1 MLEKKDVERAANLS
15 MIELPPDKI
24 EEYTIDFNS
33 SLKSL
38 EPLIQKD
45 ADGFKQLIYLGQ
57 QIAVLRDDEIKNS
70 LEQELLFENAPQVE
84 DDYFIV
90 PKVVE

>member
-45 ADGFKQLIYLGQ
+45 ADSFEQLIYLGQ